1 MPTQYQIAPQP
12 PCRLRSA
19 RRRARRRGMALAAGM
34 PVTMG
39 INVSRAFEDGEWD
52 VYDGDS
58 GPSLGGHCI
67 MACGFSPKGIMCLNS
82 WGPTWGRNGG
92 FFWLSD
98 RFVGSD
104 EANDLCMVQVA
115 PKEIE

>member
-1 MPTQYQIAPQP
+1 
-12 PCRLRSA
+12 
-19 RRRARRRGMALAAGM
+19 MALAAGF

-39 INVSRAFEDGEWD
+39 INVTQAFEDGEWD
-52 VYDGDS
+52 VYDGAS
-58 GPSLGGHCI
+58 GPILGGHCVL
-67 MACGFSPKGIMCLNS
+67 CLGYLVGKGFLFLNS
-82 WGPTWGRNGG
+82 WSSAWGRNGG

-115 PKEIE
+115 PKALE